1 MKNTIFIIAIAPW
14 SNERRAQQLL
24 KKDIATFACLLL
36 KPVMHENYLYF
47 NSFRAI

>member
-1 MKNTIFIIAIAPW
+1 MENTIFIIVIAPW
-14 SNERRAQQLL
+14 SSERGALQLL
-24 KKDIATFACLLL
+24 KKDIATFACLLA

>member
-1 MKNTIFIIAIAPW
+1 MENTIVFIAIAPW
-14 SNERRAQQLL
+14 SSERGVLQLL
-24 KKDIATFACLLL
+24 KKDIATFDCLLL